1 MSADQTRIL
10 AEIAELLHPLT
21 DSILPDEEITLETN
35 IVDDLGLAS
44 IGLAYLSGQI
54 QSRYGSAANLVPLL
68 TSRDPSSLTV
78 GEIVRHVASVLGRA
92 EDGLTAGSNGAANDV
107 SAATQRPSAP
117 GIHRARNDNAAVLSE
132 YAPGTTRSV
141 LRLPGGEVEVF
152 MAGDGPALI
161 LMHPVNAGAGVFA
174 RQFASLATRYR
185 LVCMHHPGV
194 GATTWNTD
202 ITFGGIARLY
212 RTVLAELSVAPPFHL
227 MGSSFGGIVAQQF
240 SLLYPAEC
248 ASLVLVGCS
257 YRGGVDSRGTR
268 SLPDLVREEFDLMY
282 GDGADQ
288 APEGERA
295 ELEELLLRCESMDI
309 NMGLS
314 YLNYFRSRPSLLAEL
329 PEIAVPALILRGR
342 HDSMVT
348 AKEAQVLYG
357 AMPDAQFTELPNAGH
372 FPYLTHPAEVGGV
385 LTPFLEAHTGSAPS
399 APGTAAARPPA
410 SIRPPARCGII
421 ISSGRC
427 GSTLLSDLIAEDPE
441 TLSCY
446 ESLLPIQ
453 WRLTLAPL
461 RELTGAEYWAL
472 LSEPLPHVLAQ
483 GILAEKEAAYPDDG
497 RWAND
502 KERLPPILFATLPK
516 ISANPDRLFDV
527 LAARVPRF
535 PSQPVGQHHRMLLD
549 LVAHLEGRRRWVERT
564 GGSSLVAHPWLATCP
579 DANVVYLTR
588 NIADTARSMSKHMS
602 YRFNAVQFE
611 FWVRCGTDPY
621 SQRPEE
627 WPDTTEMPE
636 DLRRLMPDQL
646 TVETL
651 RDTEFDI
658 GHYERLVA
666 YMNGCTE
673 QALADLKPQRLL
685 RMQYEDLLADPVGEL
700 TRLGDFLGFADPS
713 GWAAR
718 AADRVRG

>member
-1 MSADQTRIL
+1 
-10 AEIAELLHPLT
+10 
-21 DSILPDEEITLETN
+21 
-35 IVDDLGLAS
+35 
-44 IGLAYLSGQI
+44 
-54 QSRYGSAANLVPLL
+54 
-68 TSRDPSSLTV
+68 
-78 GEIVRHVASVLGRA
+78 
-92 EDGLTAGSNGAANDV
+92 
-107 SAATQRPSAP
+107 
-117 GIHRARNDNAAVLSE
+117 
-132 YAPGTTRSV
+132 
-141 LRLPGGEVEVF
+141 
-152 MAGDGPALI
+152 
-161 LMHPVNAGAGVFA
+161 
-174 RQFASLATRYR
+174 
-185 LVCMHHPGV
+185 
-194 GATTWNTD
+194 
-202 ITFGGIARLY
+202 
-212 RTVLAELSVAPPFHL
+212 
-227 MGSSFGGIVAQQF
+227 
-240 SLLYPAEC
+240 
-248 ASLVLVGCS
+248 
-257 YRGGVDSRGTR
+257 
-268 SLPDLVREEFDLMY
+268 
-282 GDGADQ
+282 
-288 APEGERA
+288 
-295 ELEELLLRCESMDI
+295 
-309 NMGLS
+309 
-314 YLNYFRSRPSLLAEL
+314 
-329 PEIAVPALILRGR
+329 
-342 HDSMVT
+342 
-348 AKEAQVLYG
+348 
-357 AMPDAQFTELPNAGH
+357 
-372 FPYLTHPAEVGGV
+372 
-385 LTPFLEAHTGSAPS
+385 
-399 APGTAAARPPA
+399 
-410 SIRPPARCGII
+410 
-421 ISSGRC
+421 
-427 GSTLLSDLIAEDPE
+427 
-441 TLSCY
+441 
-446 ESLLPIQ
+446 
-453 WRLTLAPL
+453 
-461 RELTGAEYWAL
+461 L

-611 FWVRCGTDPY
+611 FWVRCGADPY

-627 WPDTTEMPE
+627 WPDTTE
-636 DLRRLMPDQL
+636 MPDQL